1 MDLSQASIQGRW
13 TGVRQGM
20 ETGSPG
26 PGQTVAAVLGSS
38 LKAVGC
44 WGYIRRWIFASCSEE
59 AHPPRMLSHRDL
71 ERARSSGSPELRE
84 SPGTRHALQRG
95 GAHASKHWE
104 GGTSVGSERA
114 GSARVCVWAR
124 TSGGAR
130 VRMSPRSDRRRLLTG
145 ELADASARTSG
156 MDICAKVR
164 RLRVG
169 ADCSCAG

>member
-1 MDLSQASIQGRW
+1 M
-13 TGVRQGM
+13 
-20 ETGSPG
+20 
-26 PGQTVAAVLGSS
+26 
-38 LKAVGC
+38 
-44 WGYIRRWIFASCSEE
+44 WGYTRRWIFASCSEE
-59 AHPPRMLSHRDL
+59 AHPPRMLSHGDL
-71 ERARSSGSPELRE
+71 ERVWSRGSQELRE

-95 GAHASKHWE
+95 GAHPSKHWE

-130 VRMSPRSDRRRLLTG
+130 VRMSPLSDRRRLPTG

-169 ADCSCAG
+169 ADCACAG